1 MPARYKTREGD
12 VSEKKTK
19 LLNLMRFWLFGTFVI
34 VWAAVTGYIGLFTD
48 RDWWVAI
55 KAGFPIWGITAVLTI
70 VWYYFYKWWLSRKE
84 DSPTA

>member
-1 MPARYKTREGD
+1 M
-12 VSEKKTK
+12 SEKKTK

-34 VWAAVTGYIGLFTD
+34 VWAAVTGYIGLFTN
-48 RDWWVAI
+48 RDWLAAI
-55 KAGFPIWGITAVLTI
+55 LAGKWIWGITGVLTI